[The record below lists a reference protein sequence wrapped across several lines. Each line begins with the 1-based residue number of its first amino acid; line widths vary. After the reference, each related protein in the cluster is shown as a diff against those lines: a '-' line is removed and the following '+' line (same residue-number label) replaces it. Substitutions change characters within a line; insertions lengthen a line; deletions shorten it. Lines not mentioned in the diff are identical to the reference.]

1 MSPDPTAQIAAL
13 AIEPTYSALEAALL
27 LGRSYSWLDQ
37 RLPVGATLAPYSL
50 QNGGAGRMNDVYI
63 IESRFGERRNLR
75 QVYAA
80 DADDALQT
88 HELHYP
94 GEHIVSV
101 QRGDG
106 LSVR

>member
-1 MSPDPTAQIAAL
+1 
-13 AIEPTYSALEAALL
+13 
-27 LGRSYSWLDQ
+27 
-37 RLPVGATLAPYSL
+37 
-50 QNGGAGRMNDVYI
+50 MNDVYI
-63 IESRFGERRNLR
+63 VESWFGERLNVR
-75 QVYAA
+75 QVCAA

-94 GEHIVSV
+94 AEHIVSV